1 MSLKQAREASG
12 LKAREV
18 VGVLQ
23 QHGSRVDVPLYSH
36 CEQERVDLNAQD
48 REIAAELLHVPCEA
62 VATALKPR
70 EASAEGKRP
79 RRAGNPEL
87 RHRVTP
93 RELRQI
99 DEDVQACGYTDRRA
113 WLTACI
119 HRLRVEAR
127 KAAGR
132 VGR

>member
-18 VGVLQ
+18 VRVLRQ
-23 QHGSRVDVPLYSH
+23 NGSRVDVPLYSH
-36 CEQERVDLNAQD
+36 CEQERVDLNAYD
-48 REIAAELLHVPCEA
+48 RAIAAELLRVPAAA

-70 EASAEGKRP
+70 EASTECKRP

-93 RELRQI
+93 QQLRQI
-99 DEDVQACGYTDRRA
+99 DEDVKACGSTDRRA

-127 KAAGR
+127 KAAGH

>member
-1 MSLKQAREASG
+1 MSLKQAREANG

-18 VGVLQ
+18 VRVLR

-36 CEQERVDLNAQD
+36 CEQERVDLNAHD
-48 REIAAELLHVPCEA
+48 RAIAARLLHVPCEA

-70 EASAEGKRP
+70 EASTEGKQPRRP
-79 RRAGNPEL
+79 RNPEL

-99 DEDVQACGYTDRRA
+99 DEDINACGYADRRA

-119 HRLRVEAR
+119 HRLRAEAR
-127 KAAGR
+127 KAASH
-132 VGR
+132 VGG

>member
-1 MSLKQAREASG
+1 M
-12 LKAREV
+12 
-18 VGVLQ
+18 
-23 QHGSRVDVPLYSH
+23 
-36 CEQERVDLNAQD
+36 
-48 REIAAELLHVPCEA
+48 LHVPCEA

-70 EASAEGKRP
+70 EAVAEGKRP

-93 RELRQI
+93 QQLRQI
-99 DEDVQACGYTDRRA
+99 DEDVKACGYTDRRA
-113 WLTACI
+113 WRTACI

-127 KAAGR
+127 KAASH

>member
-1 MSLKQAREASG
+1 MNLKQAREASG

-18 VGVLQ
+18 VRVLRR
-23 QHGSRVDVPLYSH
+23 HGSRVDVPLYSH
-36 CEQERVDLNAQD
+36 CERERVDLNAHD

-62 VATALKPR
+62 VATALKPLD
-70 EASAEGKRP
+70 AVAKSKRP
-79 RRAGNPEL
+79 HKPANPEL

-99 DEDVQACGYTDRRA
+99 DEDINACGYADRRA

-127 KAAGR
+127 KAAGH